1 MTESHLELFLTHR
14 AALVQCAAR
23 HVGSRAWAEDVV
35 QEAYLRFAAATE
47 ASTTCID
54 RPLGYL
60 RRIVRNLALDW
71 GQHLYPERRQYSDA
85 SPSRPAERGARGLSL
100 PEVQALRREELRL
113 VAHALAEL
121 PKRTQRAFELRHF
134 DELTLDEIR
143 LTLGISTSLAHKL
156 VQSARSHCAAR
167 LRQS

>member
-1 MTESHLELFLTHR
+1 MTDSNLALFLSHR
-14 AALVQCAAR
+14 PALVQYAAR

-35 QEAYLRFAAATE
+35 QEAYLRFAAALDAPA
-47 ASTTCID
+47 ASID

-71 GQHLYPERRQYSDA
+71 AEHLYPDWRAASDA
-85 SPSRPAERGARGLSL
+85 LSADVSDTMRTRPV
-100 PEVQALRREELRL
+100 PELETMRREELQL
-113 VAHALAEL
+113 IADALEEL
-121 PKRTQRAFELRHF
+121 PQREQRAFHLRHL

-143 LTLGISTSLAHKL
+143 IALGISTSLAHKL
-156 VQSARSHCAAR
+156 VQNARSHCMAR